1 MPLDTK
7 RGVKLHRQDQSR
19 RPRLRA
25 YLSWRW
31 RCLAHP
37 HYWLQ
42 EGYEKLRFPPGSP
55 IRKRLREAWAF
66 TDPCRHETGG
76 DGGSNTTEEG
86 LLKKPLSRE
95 QPPCPPSLSGG
106 LFFHPLVGG
115 HRLYPPDKGGQG
127 GCFYQSKGV
136 SPLLS
141 KKGSFSTTPRWECL
155 PTDEV
160 SSNREG
166 RDCSAESGTGV
177 ADIYKA
183 ATNPGLHSACRHEIG
198 GEGGIRTPGAVTC
211 TTDFESAALN
221 RTRPPLRIGYLFSA
235 RLASPRGRCGGAPR
249 KRRARACRSPRPLSL
264 R

>member
-1 MPLDTK
+1 MINPGAITFGHIFPGDGDAWRTLTVGCK
-7 RGVKLHRQDQSR
+7 KAARNSGFHRARPYEKGCERLGRSPTPAGMKLAEMEGQT
-19 RPRLRA
+19 RPRR
-25 YLSWRW
+25 
-31 RCLAHP
+31 
-37 HYWLQ
+37 
-42 EGYEKLRFPPGSP
+42 
-55 IRKRLREAWAF
+55 
-66 TDPCRHETGG
+66 
-76 DGGSNTTEEG
+76 
-86 LLKKPLSRE
+86 
-95 QPPCPPSLSGG
+95 
-106 LFFHPLVGG
+106 
-115 HRLYPPDKGGQG
+115 
-127 GCFYQSKGV
+127 
-136 SPLLS
+136 
-141 KKGSFSTTPRWECL
+141 ECL

-183 ATNPGLHSACRHEIG
+183 ATNPGLHSACRHENG

-235 RLASPRGRCGGAPR
+235 RPASPRGRCGGAPR

>member
-1 MPLDTK
+1 M
-7 RGVKLHRQDQSR
+7 RGQTSPHDQSR
-19 RPRLRA
+19 RHHLRA

-42 EGYEKLRFPPGSP
+42 EGCEKLRFPPGSP
-55 IRKRLREAWAF
+55 IQRGYERLGRSPTPAGMKLAEMI
-66 TDPCRHETGG
+66 
-76 DGGSNTTEEG
+76 
-86 LLKKPLSRE
+86 
-95 QPPCPPSLSGG
+95 
-106 LFFHPLVGG
+106 
-115 HRLYPPDKGGQG
+115 GQ
-127 GCFYQSKGV
+127 
-136 SPLLS
+136 
-141 KKGSFSTTPRWECL
+141 TRPRRECL

-177 ADIYKA
+177 ADIYKT
-183 ATNPGLHSACRHEIG
+183 ATNPGLHSACRHENG

-221 RTRPPLRIGYLFSA
+221 RTRPPLRKDYLFSA
-235 RLASPRGRCGGAPR
+235 RPASPRGRCGGAPR
-249 KRRARACRSPRPLSL
+249 KKRARACRSPRPLSL

>member
-1 MPLDTK
+1 MDKSGLPLLENLLKLPLDTK

-19 RPRLRA
+19 RHRPRLRA

-66 TDPCRHETGG
+66 TDPCRHEIGG
-76 DGGSNTTEEG
+76 DGGSNTTEE
-86 LLKKPLSRE
+86 R
-95 QPPCPPSLSGG
+95 
-106 LFFHPLVGG
+106 
-115 HRLYPPDKGGQG
+115 
-127 GCFYQSKGV
+127 
-136 SPLLS
+136 
-141 KKGSFSTTPRWECL
+141 ECL

-235 RLASPRGRCGGAPR
+235 RPASPRGRCGGAPR